1 MSGALRAGM
10 WAMALAAGFTPLP
23 ARAEAG
29 QAVEADTLFRHGV
42 ELMKADNCA
51 EAVPEFLKSNAL
63 DASAATL
70 LNLGTCYARLGRKAT
85 AYKTYQKAAEA
96 AQAERDAP
104 LHERALQAMA
114 ILAPTLTKVQIVAP
128 KESQPLSLR
137 LNGEPLVN
145 YDGLPIPLDP
155 GESVI
160 EAAAPGRE
168 PWRHSVNANDLGATL
183 VVHVPEL
190 PTARPAAPPP
200 LPHPAGEPQR
210 SDLRVPAVIVG
221 GVGLASILVGSAFA
235 LSAGNAYDDS
245 QSYCAGSRCTAP
257 GIDLRDS
264 ASNKAAVAT
273 WTVSLG
279 AIATATGVVMWL
291 VSPHRYAD
299 QRATARLASTPVWFA
314 GDYTFVAV
322 AEHR

>member
-1 MSGALRAGM
+1 MNRALRALLVAVG
-10 WAMALAAGFTPLP
+10 LAFLMPSP
-23 ARAEAG
+23 AHAEPA
-29 QAVEADTLFRHGV
+29 QATEADALFQHGV

-51 EAVPEFLKSNAL
+51 DAVPEFLKSNAL

-85 AYKTYQKAAEA
+85 AWKTYKKAAEQ
-96 AQAERDAP
+96 AQAEKDEP
-104 LHERALQAMA
+104 LRERALQAMSV
-114 ILAPTLTKVQIVAP
+114 LAPTLTKVQIVAP
-128 KESQPLSLR
+128 KDAAPMSLR
-137 LNGEPLVN
+137 LNGEALVN

-168 PWRHSVNANDLGATL
+168 PWRHSVQADDLGATL

-190 PTARPAAPPP
+190 PATPAFQALPPP
-200 LPHPAGEPQR
+200 PPPRESPT
-210 SDLRVPAVIVG
+210 DLRVPAAIIGGTGVASVIVG
-221 GVGLASILVGSAFA
+221 SVFG
-235 LSAGNAYDDS
+235 LSAKSSYDDS
-245 QSYCAGSRCTAP
+245 NQYCSSSNCTPP

-264 ASNKAAVAT
+264 ARNKAAVST

-279 AIATATGVVMWL
+279 LVAATTGVVMWL
-291 VSPHRYAD
+291 LSPHRYKD
-299 QRATARLASTPVWFA
+299 QRATARLAPTVWFD
-314 GDYTFVAV
+314 GGYTFMAV

>member
-1 MSGALRAGM
+1 MKTTLRAVLLSM
-10 WAMALAAGFTPLP
+10 AMAVAVMP
-23 ARAEAG
+23 APAHAEEA
-29 QAVEADTLFRHGV
+29 QTSEADTLFRHGV

-63 DASAATL
+63 DTSAATL

-96 AQAERDAP
+96 AQTERDAP

-137 LNGEPLVN
+137 LNGEQLVN

-190 PTARPAAPPP
+190 PATRPAPPP
-200 LPHPAGEPQR
+200 PVMPPAREPPR
-210 SDLRVPAVIVG
+210 SDFRVPAVIVG

-235 LSAGNAYDDS
+235 LSAGNTYDDS
-245 QSYCAGSRCTAP
+245 QAYCSGSRCTAP
-257 GIDLRDS
+257 GIDLRNS

-279 AIATATGVVMWL
+279 AIAATTGVVMWL
-291 VSPHRYAD
+291 MSPHRYAD
-299 QRATARLASTPVWFA
+299 QRATAQLAQNPVWFD
-314 GDYTFVAV
+314 GNYTFVAV